1 MKVKAV
7 KVNRAHYFLT
17 DPRIIHIAF
26 ILIYAPWPTKKTTV
40 AHYWAMAHRLKTPGL
55 NQSFSCFFQL
65 VLFISSSVGPVYVF
79 HPLHVPLPL
88 SKHLPQVV
96 SKHDHTTSHHSLLP
110 AYLLL
115 PSIPTCHHL
124 LCISLVHQLYT
135 THLPYHRSFCSS
147 QNSYFIFSQTPR
159 FASI

>member
-1 MKVKAV
+1 
-7 KVNRAHYFLT
+7 
-17 DPRIIHIAF
+17 
-26 ILIYAPWPTKKTTV
+26 
-40 AHYWAMAHRLKTPGL
+40 MAYRLKTPGL

-65 VLFISSSVGPVYVF
+65 VFFISSSVGPVYVF

-124 LCISLVHQLYT
+124 LCISLVDQLYT
-135 THLPYHRSFCSS
+135 AHLPYHRSFCSS
-147 QNSYFIFSQTPR
+147 QNSYFIFSQNTTFR
-159 FASI
+159 FYITQLILHSFYIPFLSSAKKIFFQTVSLNTF